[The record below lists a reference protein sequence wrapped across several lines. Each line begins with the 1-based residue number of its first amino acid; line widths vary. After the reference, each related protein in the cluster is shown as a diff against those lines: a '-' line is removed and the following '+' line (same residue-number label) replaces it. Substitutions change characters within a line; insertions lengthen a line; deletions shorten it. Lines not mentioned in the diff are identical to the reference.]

1 MKASVIIPTKNP
13 GTIFKEVLPQVAK
26 QKTDWEFEIL
36 VIDSGSHDGTVEYC
50 KTFPKVRLHEIK
62 PEEFGHGKTRNL
74 GISMTSGEFVIMLT
88 HDAKPYNLEWLQNL
102 VTSMTD
108 DPMVAGAFGRHEP
121 YKDATPFMK
130 RDLKLHF
137 DGFANHNAI
146 VSLEDKARYD
156 NDEQYRQF
164 LHFFSDNNSCIRRSV
179 WEKIPYPDVDFAEDQ
194 IWAKTIIEAGYKKAY
209 ADDAKVY
216 HSHTFSPWEN
226 FRRSFDESYAFL
238 RLFGYRLGPSI
249 LNLIAGSYRQSF
261 NDALYMKQ
269 TSGLKLKSL
278 YWTAR
283 AVFDNFARHLGN
295 YMGQRALSFPGW
307 LINKIS
313 RDRSLKN
320 G

>member
-13 GTIFKEVLPQVAK
+13 GDVFKEVLPQVLD
-26 QKTDWEFEIL
+26 QQTDWEFEVL
-36 VIDSGSHDGTVEYC
+36 VIDSGSTDGTVEYC
-50 KTFPKVRLHEIK
+50 KSFTNITLHEIK

-88 HDAKPYNLEWLQNL
+88 HDAKPYDTKWLQHL
-102 VTSMTD
+102 VDSMTD
-108 DPMVAGAFGRHEP
+108 DPKVAGSFGRHEP
-121 YKDATPFMK
+121 YADATPFIS

-137 DGFANHNAI
+137 DGFKNHASI
-146 VSLEDKARYD
+146 VSLDDKERYE

-179 WEKIPYPDVDFAEDQ
+179 WEQIPYPDVDFAEDQ

-209 ADDAKVY
+209 ADNAVVY
-216 HSHTFSPWEN
+216 HSHTFGPWEN

-238 RLFGYRLGPSI
+238 RLFGYKLGPSI
-249 LNLIAGSYRQSF
+249 LNILIGSYRQSYH
-261 NDALYMKQ
+261 DAKYMRR
-269 TSGLKLKSL
+269 TSGFKLRSF

-283 AVFDNFARHLGN
+283 AVFDNFAKHLGN
-295 YMGQRALSFPGW
+295 YMGQRALSFPSW
-307 LINKIS
+307 FINRIS